1 MDEKRPLRKDIVE
14 AWARFIDHAY
24 TIEDLTLI
32 LDSLKGDDYL
42 QEFDEVSY
50 SVRNDAFVNKPRLTA
65 AQKKAYK
72 KEAAQLLAT
81 YANRKEP
88 AADKMDIHHIRRFGT
103 IRRIT
108 YSAVAVAAS
117 IALFFVARTF
127 FIRHN
132 SNDMMTFVSALT
144 DSVSHSGEIQ
154 LIVSEQKTLYLQGQ
168 ETVITYDSA
177 GIHTDAAKLSK
188 DEASSYNRLIVP
200 YGKSS
205 VLTLHDDTK
214 IWVNAGTILVY
225 PVEFEKDKR
234 EIYVNGEIF
243 LDVAPDAKR
252 PFTVRTD
259 DYRIQ
264 VVGTKFN
271 VQAYS
276 ADGQNRIALAEGA
289 VKIISG
295 KANTVTLTPNQ
306 VFEQDKSGRSSVKDA
321 DISRYTSWIHGM
333 YMYESERL
341 DVILKRLERY
351 YGKEIEAEVS
361 VSEITCSGEL
371 DLKENIE
378 DVLSVI
384 SAAASV
390 EYVKDGEKYTISYHP
405 KNTLPM
411 EKKR

>member
-14 AWARFIDHAY
+14 AWTRYVDHAY

-32 LDSLKGDDYL
+32 LDALKGDDYL
-42 QEFDEVSY
+42 QEFDAVSDRI
-50 SVRNDAFVNKPRLTA
+50 RNDAYINKPRLTA

-72 KEAAQLLAT
+72 KEADRLLAT
-81 YANRKEP
+81 YANRQEP
-88 AADKMDIHHIRRFGT
+88 TAEKMNIRRFGT

-117 IALFFVARTF
+117 IALFFVVRTF
-127 FIRHN
+127 LIRHN
-132 SNDMMTFVSALT
+132 GNDMMTFVSALT
-144 DSVSHSGEIQ
+144 DSISHSGEIQ

-168 ETVITYDSA
+168 ETAITYDSA
-177 GIHTDAAKLSK
+177 GIHTDTAKLSK

-225 PVEFEKDKR
+225 PVEFEKDRR

-276 ADGQNRIALAEGA
+276 ADGQSRIALAEGA

-295 KANTVTLTPNQ
+295 KANTVTPLTPNQ

-371 DLKENIE
+371 ELKENVE
-378 DVLSVI
+378 DVLSFI
-384 SAAASV
+384 SMAASV
-390 EYVKDGEKYTISYHP
+390 RYAKVGDKYIISCKP
-405 KNTLPM
+405 
-411 EKKR
+411 